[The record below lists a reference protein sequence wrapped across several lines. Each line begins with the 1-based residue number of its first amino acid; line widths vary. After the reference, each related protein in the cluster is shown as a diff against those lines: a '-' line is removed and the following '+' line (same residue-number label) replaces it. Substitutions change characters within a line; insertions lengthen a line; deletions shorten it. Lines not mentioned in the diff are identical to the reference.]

1 MTEVPGGPDGRPEP
15 QGAFVQGKPQPVG
28 KPPEANWRLYARIFV
43 WAVLAVIALL
53 FVVRNRQS
61 VPINFVFFEVTAP
74 LFVAL
79 LVALLLGML
88 LGGTGAWW
96 SARRKRKEA
105 VLEAKARE
113 RD

>member
-1 MTEVPGGPDGRPEP
+1 MNDVPGGPDGRPEP
-15 QGAFVQGKPQPVG
+15 ASAAVQGKPRPVG
-28 KPPEANWRLYARIFV
+28 QPPEANWRLYARIFIWV
-43 WAVLAVIALL
+43 VVAVIAVL
-53 FVVRNRQS
+53 FVVRNSQS
-61 VPINFVFFEVTAP
+61 VPINFVFFEVNAP

-79 LVALLLGML
+79 IVALLLGML

-96 SARRKRKEA
+96 SARRRRKEA